1 MRKGV
6 SWLLVK
12 FRFVF
17 FNSSCRPLCCAFA
30 FFLPSPSHLTKKKT
44 SSKDSEKNAQQKPQT
59 CKERRLSVARG
70 CHLLLLRKLTRLT
83 ALKVIRWKP
92 PELRERSP
100 SLRHREKAVG
110 IYTQYILLASRYVFS
125 KYILLYQV
133 LIMYNIHV
141 KKYRSFALRSPF
153 FFPPFRLFFFLRVE
167 DETVHINAL
176 QVSEIKSTVLFFF

>member
-1 MRKGV
+1 MSKGV

-30 FFLPSPSHLTKKKT
+30 FFLPSPSHLTKKKKLLAKT
-44 SSKDSEKNAQQKPQT
+44 RKNAQQSPQT

-110 IYTQYILLASRYVFS
+110 IYTQYILLASRYVLVSTFS
-125 KYILLYQV
+125 STRYSSCTIYTLK
-133 LIMYNIHV
+133 NIG
-141 KKYRSFALRSPF
+141 RLRCDHR
-153 FFPPFRLFFFLRVE
+153 FFPLLSVFYFIFPRRGWNSS
-167 DETVHINAL
+167 H
-176 QVSEIKSTVLFFF
+176 

>member
-1 MRKGV
+1 M
-6 SWLLVK
+6 
-12 FRFVF
+12 
-17 FNSSCRPLCCAFA
+17 
-30 FFLPSPSHLTKKKT
+30 
-44 SSKDSEKNAQQKPQT
+44 
-59 CKERRLSVARG
+59 ARG

-153 FFPPFRLFFFLRVE
+153 FSPPFRLFFFFFRVE

-176 QVSEIKSTVLFFF
+176 QVSEIKSTVLFFFNS